1 MDFSIEGSNLPST
14 TDKISP
20 SSDDG
25 KYDML
30 KRIRLFNSLL
40 AAFNFILKKKK
51 TADAK
56 HCSDIIHFTITQ
68 EHFIA

>member
-51 TADAK
+51 N
-56 HCSDIIHFTITQ
+56 C
-68 EHFIA
+68 